1 MASGAAV
8 DAFGAEAGR
17 LSEQV
22 LGADETA
29 FARGSR
35 CPPWSVGEL
44 LYHVRIGV
52 GRLPG
57 MLAELQPANG
67 PLISAAGYF
76 RPGERFSPAV
86 NDERIAAARR
96 GAAALG
102 TGAAVARDFD
112 RAWRESWVKVRRAG
126 QARVVCTRHGDR
138 MMLTEF
144 LRTRVLELAVHGLDL
159 SAGLGRPPWMT
170 EAAARV
176 VAELLLP
183 AGTIARLLD
192 ESGWDQV
199 TLIAKAT
206 GRLPRT
212 LADTRLIERHNLR
225 RLRLA

>member
-1 MASGAAV
+1 V

-57 MLAELQPANG
+57 MLAELEPANG

-86 NDERIAAARR
+86 NDERI
-96 GAAALG
+96 
-102 TGAAVARDFD
+102 
-112 RAWRESWVKVRRAG
+112 
-126 QARVVCTRHGDR
+126 
-138 MMLTEF
+138 
-144 LRTRVLELAVHGLDL
+144 
-159 SAGLGRPPWMT
+159 
-170 EAAARV
+170 AAARV

-206 GRLPRT
+206 GRLPLT
-212 LADTRLIERHNLR
+212 LADAAMIERHNLR

>member
-44 LYHVRIGV
+44 LYHVRIGA

-57 MLAELQPANG
+57 MLAEPEPADG

-76 RPGERFSPAV
+76 RPGERFSPGV
-86 NDERIAAARR
+86 NDDRIAAAQR

-112 RAWRESWVKVRRAG
+112 RAWRESWAKVGQAG
-126 QARVVCTRHGDR
+126 QARVVRTRHGDR
-138 MMLTEF
+138 MLLSEF

-159 SAGLGRPPWMT
+159 AAGLARPPWMT
-170 EAAARV
+170 DAAARV

-183 AGTIARLLD
+183 AGAIARLLD

-206 GRLPRT
+206 GRLPLT
-212 LADTRLIERHNLR
+212 VADATLIERHNPR
-225 RLRLA
+225 RLCLA